1 MEKMNKEIKR
11 QKLRD
16 PIELF
21 ESSVS
26 PWWKN
31 IKTFLLIYFQAL
43 KKSLFAILALLF
55 LYFFQDKIDPNNLL
69 INWAYLALGIF
80 SYLIILY
87 YFMRAQMTTFLFIK
101 SDYKGDVAKL
111 FKSSA
116 KLFFPYLWLNIIMS
130 ILVIAGTLAF
140 VIPGIIISVI
150 YGFAIYVF
158 FCEDKKGLKA
168 LRRSKEL
175 VDGYFWPVFGRMMF
189 VALIAFSFAMI
200 ISLPQIAL
208 EKGSALFNFWTVL
221 TQLLSLAVA
230 PAFTIYSYKI
240 YKSLVEFKAKEVK
253 N

>member
-1 MEKMNKEIKR
+1 MNNEIEK

-31 IKTFLLIYFQAL
+31 IKTFLLIYFEAV

-55 LYFFQDKIDPNNLL
+55 LYLTQDKIDPNNLL
-69 INWAYLALGIF
+69 INWVYLALGIF

-87 YFMRAQMTTFLFIK
+87 YLMRAQMTTFLFIK
-101 SDYKGDVAKL
+101 SDYKGDILKL

-116 KLFFPYLWLNIIMS
+116 KLFLPYLWLNIIMS
-130 ILVIAGTLAF
+130 ILVIAGTFAF
-140 VIPGIIISVI
+140 VIPGIIVSVI

-158 FCEDKKGLKA
+158 FCEDKKGLQA
-168 LRRSKEL
+168 LRRSREL
-175 VDGYFWPVFGRMMF
+175 VSGYFWPVLGRMLF

-200 ISLPQIAL
+200 ISLPQMAL
-208 EKGSALFNFWTVL
+208 EKGSALFNFWTIL

-240 YKSLVEFKAKEVK
+240 YQDLVNFKKGEVK
-253 N
+253 Q